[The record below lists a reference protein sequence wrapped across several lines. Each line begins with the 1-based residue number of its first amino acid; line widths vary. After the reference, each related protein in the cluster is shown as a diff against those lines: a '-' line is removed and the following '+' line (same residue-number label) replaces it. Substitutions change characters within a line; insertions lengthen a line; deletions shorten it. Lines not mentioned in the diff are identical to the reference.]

1 MKKQDALYVFG
12 GLAGTGQALGL
23 TTQAVS
29 KWPEELPLKY
39 VDRVVGGAFRLGL
52 EHRLPPGT
60 VPARYWR
67 RLF

>member
-1 MKKQDALYVFG
+1 MKKQDALWVFG

-23 TTQAVS
+23 TRQAVD
-29 KWPEELPLKY
+29 KWPDELAQKH

-60 VPARYWR
+60 IPVRYWR